1 MEIMAWA
8 YCCSDKTGDSIW
20 CGTDVESEDGTTYN
34 ITDTGMLYATLEE
47 AFWELCQ
54 EFEEGVSQANA
65 LQEEDSSLT
74 YEQALAAVFGHFSL
88 SFKVDG
94 QTVDLDID
102 TNADEF
108 MYSLLSN
115 L

>member
-1 MEIMAWA
+1 MDEITAWA
-8 YCCSDKTGDSIW
+8 YCCSDKTGDTIW
-20 CGTDVESEDGTTYN
+20 CSTDVELANGITYTT
-34 ITDTGMLYATLEE
+34 DVEMLYSTLEE

-54 EFEEGVSQANA
+54 EFEEGVAQANA

-74 YEQALAAVFGHFSL
+74 YEQALAAVFGHFTL